1 MLGHISKHL
10 ESLVSL
16 LLLGVWRC
24 SQTRS
29 FVFHIFLLLVVIIM
43 GQFLLATSWKSQTT
57 LSRNF
62 FCYSCGRFDGRKD
75 CLPWWFGSECK
86 AHCIPHDDD
95 VNGHYSCAPDG
106 NKTCLARWFGENC
119 TVFCVP
125 RDDERGHYTCDKEG
139 YRVCLDGYRPPE
151 CLNCL
156 LGRYGANCSLTCL
169 GNDTSTFQQGS
180 YYCTDD
186 GAKNCNRWWHGPTCS
201 QYCVPHD
208 DSMHGHYTCDERD
221 GSKVCRLGWEG
232 SSCLDRNQK
241 WKCSVEANCFK
252 QYDKFNATQHEL
264 SEPF

>member
-1 MLGHISKHL
+1 
-10 ESLVSL
+10 
-16 LLLGVWRC
+16 
-24 SQTRS
+24 
-29 FVFHIFLLLVVIIM
+29 M

-106 NKTCLARWFGENC
+106 SKTCLAGWFGDNC

-125 RDDERGHYTCDKEG
+125 QDDERGHYTCDKEG
-139 YRVCLDGYRPPE
+139 NKVCLDGYRPPE

-169 GNDTSTFQQGS
+169 GNDTSTFQQGY

-186 GAKNCNRWWHGPTCS
+186 GAKNCNRWWYGPACS
-201 QYCVPHD
+201 EYCVPHD

-221 GSKVCRLGWEG
+221 GSKVCGPGWEG
-232 SSCLDRNQK
+232 PSCLDR
-241 WKCSVEANCFK
+241 K
-252 QYDKFNATQHEL
+252 QN
-264 SEPF
+264 